1 MNRGDRIRAFHLLRF
16 LSTHADVF
24 FGCVAD
30 EPWDSSHID
39 ALKPYCREIAVF
51 RLHPQWRWV
60 RAAKNLAAGKSI
72 TAGAFFSPQL
82 AQTVRRWSAT
92 TEFDAAVLFCSSM
105 GTYHRFF
112 KKRPRRILVDF
123 VDVDSQ
129 KWLDYAASSNG
140 LKKWLYRHEA
150 SRVKKLESHLSSSA
164 DAVAVVS
171 EDEAQIFGSHHANV
185 EAVAISNGVDHDF
198 FSPHAICSEN
208 PGNLKRGNP
217 HLVFVGVL
225 DYLPNVQGLEWFCAE
240 VLPVLRKQFEQVSLD
255 IVGRRPCPRVQALA
269 RHSEIRIIGEVD
281 DVRPYVLAADAA
293 IAPLKIARGI
303 QNKVLEALACGKPVI
318 ATREAATGIENF
330 GGLFIADNP
339 DEWNQALQ
347 SFGSPAAY
355 TNACKA
361 ARSGIEQ
368 NYCWSAKLAPV
379 LELLNLRESQIIS
392 TLGGKPAEEELPD
405 LSILH
410 SQR

>member
-1 MNRGDRIRAFHLLRF
+1 
-16 LSTHADVF
+16 
-24 FGCVAD
+24 
-30 EPWDSSHID
+30 
-39 ALKPYCREIAVF
+39 
-51 RLHPQWRWV
+51 
-60 RAAKNLAAGKSI
+60 
-72 TAGAFFSPQL
+72 
-82 AQTVRRWSAT
+82 
-92 TEFDAAVLFCSSM
+92 M

-112 KKRPRRILVDF
+112 KRRPRRILVDF

-140 LKKWLYRHEA
+140 LKKWLYKHEA
-150 SRVKKLESHLSSSA
+150 SRVKQLESHLSSNA

-171 EDEAQIFGSHHANV
+171 EDEAQIFGTHHSNV
-185 EAVAISNGVDHDF
+185 AAVAISNGVDHDY
-198 FSPHAICSEN
+198 FSPDAVCLKNPSE
-208 PGNLKRGNP
+208 LKRGNP

-240 VLPVLRKQFEQVSLD
+240 VLPVLRKQFEHVTLD
-255 IVGRRPCPRVQALA
+255 IVGRRPSPSVRALA
-269 RHSEIRIIGEVD
+269 RHSEIRVVGEVD

-318 ATREAATGIENF
+318 ATKEAATGIENF
-330 GGLFIADNP
+330 GGLCIADTP
-339 DEWNQALQ
+339 DQWLQ
-347 SFGSPAAY
+347 SLRSLGSPTTY
-355 TNACKA
+355 TETCTA

-379 LELLNLRESQIIS
+379 LELLNLRESQIVS
-392 TLGGKPAEEELPD
+392 NLSRKSEDDELPD
-405 LSILH
+405 LSLLN